1 MRKLLAFT
9 TALAI
14 GLTACAGPSGVSED
28 RTDGNTGSTI
38 AETAGISG
46 EITVYTF
53 DSMMTGPFLE
63 EAAQMFMLHHPN
75 TEVNVS
81 SFSSMPEIR
90 RSEGA
95 GGTSV
100 MIATQGGD
108 TSQERRDYI
117 NMVNTELMSGRGPDI
132 LAFDVLPFH
141 EYARTGQLVNLREF
155 MNADADFNINDYRVN
170 IFDALTTDQ
179 GQFVFPIDY
188 AFRYIAYDRSL
199 FSDDQLARLEAGGTF
214 SFDRMIEIGQMSDI
228 EEPLFGMNIGPRPG
242 LFQEVFSQN
251 YSRFVDIHNRQANFT
266 DGAFVDLLNQLI
278 DLEHNGYVPTR
289 ADALDPDALMRSHD
303 IMQQMMSDRFAF
315 KPRPSMMLINEV
327 QRREGRQGAMMFGGG
342 GAMGNPED
350 DEVAG
355 IMGNDQGEIPFTIGQ
370 GFGINANSENQA
382 AAWEFIKFLSNYA
395 VRHSMRMAGLP
406 THIEAFEE
414 RAELSMTG
422 ALFASGV
429 TGGAVVRSGD
439 GGEPGGSGGAVV
451 RSADTEAPDGDNE
464 DVINQDAQNI
474 DFQVVP
480 LDEEGRAILQE
491 YITLVEYFTNQ
502 LNTFFMTDAII
513 EDIVLTEVR
522 EFFDGSRSAEDVA
535 QTLQSRINLF
545 LNE

>member
-1 MRKLLAFT
+1 
-9 TALAI
+9 
-14 GLTACAGPSGVSED
+14 
-28 RTDGNTGSTI
+28 
-38 AETAGISG
+38 
-46 EITVYTF
+46 
-53 DSMMTGPFLE
+53 
-63 EAAQMFMLHHPN
+63 
-75 TEVNVS
+75 
-81 SFSSMPEIR
+81 
-90 RSEGA
+90 
-95 GGTSV
+95 
-100 MIATQGGD
+100 
-108 TSQERRDYI
+108 
-117 NMVNTELMSGRGPDI
+117 
-132 LAFDVLPFH
+132 
-141 EYARTGQLVNLREF
+141 
-155 MNADADFNINDYRVN
+155 
-170 IFDALTTDQ
+170 
-179 GQFVFPIDY
+179 
-188 AFRYIAYDRSL
+188 
-199 FSDDQLARLEAGGTF
+199 
-214 SFDRMIEIGQMSDI
+214 
-228 EEPLFGMNIGPRPG
+228 
-242 LFQEVFSQN
+242 
-251 YSRFVDIHNRQANFT
+251 
-266 DGAFVDLLNQLI
+266 
-278 DLEHNGYVPTR
+278 
-289 ADALDPDALMRSHD
+289 
-303 IMQQMMSDRFAF
+303 
-315 KPRPSMMLINEV
+315 MMLINEV
-327 QRREGRQGAMMFGGG
+327 QSREGPYGARMMFGGG
-342 GAMGNPED
+342 GLMGNPED

-355 IMGNDQGEIPFTIGQ
+355 IMGNDHGEIPFTVSQ
-370 GFGINANSENQA
+370 GFGINSNSQNQRT
-382 AAWEFIKFLSNYA
+382 AWEFIKFLSNYA
-395 VRHSMRMAGLP
+395 VRNSMRMAGLP